1 MTFDSLE
8 RLNLTSLNC
17 SIEPSILLLPPNEFR
32 NIYVRYT
39 HVHSKEQSVPSW
51 MLHRSHG
58 RHRLFFLNTD
68 GNLDMFPCGLLID
81 SSSRQDSNH
90 ASKSVRGIKL
100 SLWKLEL
107 QATRSF
113 PNAKHPLPSENTQPL
128 VESSGK
134 LTQRIWSSDF
144 IGVEIFQRGKE
155 FEREVVRG
163 IRRTAK

>member
-8 RLNLTSLNC
+8 RLNLTSLHC
-17 SIEPSILLLPPNEFR
+17 SIEYSPFTSEWISKHLRPIHPRPFQRAKCPQLNATSKSWKTPSLL
-32 NIYVRYT
+32 
-39 HVHSKEQSVPSW
+39 SQ
-51 MLHRSHG
+51 HG
-58 RHRLFFLNTD
+58 RKSRH
-68 GNLDMFPCGLLID
+68 FPCGLLID

-100 SLWKLEL
+100 SSWKLEL
-107 QATRSF
+107 QATRSS

-144 IGVEIFQRGKE
+144 IGVEIFQREKE